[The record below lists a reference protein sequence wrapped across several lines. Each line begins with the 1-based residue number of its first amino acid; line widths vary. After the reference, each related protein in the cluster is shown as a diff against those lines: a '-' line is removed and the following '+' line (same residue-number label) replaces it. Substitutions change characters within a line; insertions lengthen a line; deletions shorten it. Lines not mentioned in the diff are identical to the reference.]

1 MITSSDDLRVSLV
14 LPKSTSG
21 VLPNNGPGDGSGA
34 STKRTIFGSGKVKL
48 AGGPLGGVLLGEA
61 TQLATLLLIVE
72 LVGAVDVAEV
82 VVVVVAFELPACE
95 ALSRLKTNELGLVRS

>member
-1 MITSSDDLRVSLV
+1 MITSSDLRDSLV
-14 LPKSTSG
+14 FPKSTSG
-21 VLPNNGPGDGSGA
+21 VLPNSGPGEGSGA
-34 STKRTIFGSGKVKL
+34 SIKRTIFGSGNDKV
-48 AGGPLGGVLLGEA
+48 AGGAVGGVLRGEA
-61 TQLATLLLIVE
+61 TQLAMLLLLVE